1 MGRMTMDMRSLFLSS
16 FLVALPVAAH
26 AAPTAAQAEAMCQGR
41 KTCKVEKTYDAGK
54 SPSGAALDVVEVR
67 LGLADKPQDQDD
79 GCRTDSGD
87 KDGGVEYW
95 LLDGTA
101 APRRVLKL
109 CNDGYGASGVGD
121 DEVKVGPNRLSHWQT
136 GGSAWRWSG
145 TVTYSLSPWRP
156 LTERSCS
163 YHNVTEN
170 SGTTTDLDYTTMV
183 VRSIVDDPLV
193 QLDRSIG
200 CADWP
205 KDQTVFSPRPEKGIL
220 GAYDIVG
227 PILGDNPKIPSGT
240 AIANCVAPMTTA
252 GTNGFVVYGKPA
264 PADQA
269 AEIRAMAIG
278 LKALLIQVYD
288 PLAAAQ
294 PAPAAGSS
302 WINLPHVELW
312 VGQNKEE
319 ARANLP
325 LHQVQ
330 QIGIGLDG
338 KVNRGVGAAAAL
350 PAIQRWPARDA
361 DGRPVTV
368 LRLDWKDEYAL
379 LNGVALVYSQAEN
392 GKQARLVSTTGIANN
407 RPLYLPNVVQLTDDA
422 DKKIGRCQLLDGR
435 LAISDK

>member
-1 MGRMTMDMRSLFLSS
+1 MQLRPLLLSTFLA
-16 FLVALPVAAH
+16 VLPL
-26 AAPTAAQAEAMCQGR
+26 AAQAAPDAAQVTAICQAR
-41 KTCKVEKTYDAGK
+41 SSCKIEKTYDAGK
-54 SPSGAALDVVEVR
+54 SPSGAPLAVAEVH

-79 GCRTDSGD
+79 GCRTEKGD

-101 APRRVLKL
+101 APRQLLKL
-109 CNDGYGASGVGD
+109 CNDGYGASGVGE
-121 DEVKVGPNRLSHWQT
+121 DEVKIGPNRLFHWQA
-136 GGSAWRWSG
+136 GGSSWRWSG

-163 YHNVTEN
+163 YHNVSEN

-183 VRSIVDDPLV
+183 VRSIVEDPLT

-205 KDQTVFSPRPEKGIL
+205 KDSTAFSPRPEKGVL

-227 PILGDNPKIPSGT
+227 PILGDDPKIPTGT
-240 AIANCVAPMTTA
+240 AIGNCVSPLTTA
-252 GTNGFVVYGKPA
+252 GGNGFVVYGKPA

-269 AEIRAMAIG
+269 AEIRAMAIS
-278 LKALLIQVYD
+278 LKSLLIQVSD
-288 PLAAAQ
+288 PLAAGQ
-294 PAPAAGSS
+294 PAAAGGS
-302 WINLPHVELW
+302 WINAPHVELW
-312 VGQNKEE
+312 IGLNKDEG
-319 ARANLP
+319 RTNLP

-350 PAIQRWPARDA
+350 PAVQRWPARDA
-361 DGRPVTV
+361 EGRAVTV
-368 LRLDWKDEYAL
+368 LRLDWMDDYAL

-407 RPLYLPNVVQLTDDA
+407 RPLYLPNIVQLYSDPA
-422 DKKIGRCQLLDGR
+422 KKIGACRIQDGR
-435 LAISDK
+435 LTIVE